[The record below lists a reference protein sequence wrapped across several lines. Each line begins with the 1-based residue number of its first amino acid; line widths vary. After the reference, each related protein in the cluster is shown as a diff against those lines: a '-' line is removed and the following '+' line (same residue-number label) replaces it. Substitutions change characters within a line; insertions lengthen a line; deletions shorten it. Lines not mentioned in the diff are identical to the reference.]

1 MNEEIINKLLRRAMQ
16 KGDVP
21 LEFDDAAVDHWLN
34 HETPELPDAI
44 QSNIKRKLKL
54 RLQDA
59 ALQQSVESLN
69 ETVAPIGRLIST
81 IRNRAGLSRADVS
94 ERLGKPDEYLKEIE
108 ESDATF
114 PITTP
119 EEFVN
124 LMRILHLTFSK
135 VSETV
140 QRTINFLGFP
150 IASGWPEAITIGLQN
165 EKSKDHSLTS
175 SPGILRKSSQLDVP
189 TERKKAAEAW
199 LANLKSELGKRNS
212 TDLLK

>member
-34 HETPELPDAI
+34 HETRELPDAI

-114 PITTP
+114 PITTA
-119 EEFVN
+119 EDFLS

-150 IASGWPEAITIGLQN
+150 NASGRPEAITIGLQN

-175 SPGILRKSSQLDVP
+175 SPGILRKSSQVDVP

-212 TDLLK
+212 TDLLR